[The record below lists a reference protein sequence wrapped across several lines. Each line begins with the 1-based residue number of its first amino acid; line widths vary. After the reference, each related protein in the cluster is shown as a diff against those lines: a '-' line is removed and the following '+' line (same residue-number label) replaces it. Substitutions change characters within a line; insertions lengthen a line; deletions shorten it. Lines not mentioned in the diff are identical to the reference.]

1 MRRVW
6 TSSGKTFSKFA
17 SVRAA
22 KLVSRGHE
30 KHTGM
35 AIPGSFLVFQ
45 PAGLGKADLFHVWN
59 RLQTAKKRSMEPFD
73 GKGKKK
79 GTRES
84 PERKRVIKSS
94 LKKGEYSVEAARGPG
109 RENRFILQSIYP
121 PPKNI
126 NYIKSDRIK
135 SS

>member
-1 MRRVW
+1 MDVQRKDIFKVCQC
-6 TSSGKTFSKFA
+6 
-17 SVRAA
+17 RAA

-30 KHTGM
+30 EHTSM
-35 AIPGSFLVFQ
+35 AIPSSFLVFQ
-45 PAGLGKADLFHVWN
+45 PAGLEKADLFLVRN

-79 GTRES
+79 ETRES

-94 LKKGEYSVEAARGPG
+94 LKKGECPVEAARGPG